1 MAGRA
6 NRAAML
12 TPGEK
17 GVAMPPKLVAFVG
30 SPRPGGNTDTL
41 ADAALSAFAQA
52 GGEAE
57 KVILNS
63 LSIRPCQGCLACMRG
78 DGLEDFCAVRDDMQG
93 LHRKLLE
100 ADALLWATPVY
111 MWSPS
116 AQMKTFLDRLFPFG
130 DYQKTRWRAALAG
143 KPVGL
148 AIVYADP
155 DPLTSGVVQTR
166 DVLRAVVEASGGRV
180 AFVVHTAADQ
190 RGDVARNAAVLER
203 MRAAASALFAACT
216 PAEPD

>member
-1 MAGRA
+1 
-6 NRAAML
+6 
-12 TPGEK
+12 
-17 GVAMPPKLVAFVG
+17 MPPRLVAFVG

-41 ADAALSAFAQA
+41 ADAALSAFVAA

-57 KVILNS
+57 KVMLNF
-63 LSIRPCQGCLACMRG
+63 LHIRPCQGCLACMRG
-78 DGLEDFCAVRDDMQG
+78 EGLEGFCAVSDDMQG
-93 LHRKLLE
+93 LYRKMLD

-130 DYQKTRWRAALAG
+130 DYQKTRWRAALDG
-143 KPVGL
+143 TPVGL

-166 DVLRAVVEASGGRV
+166 DILRVVVEASGGKV
-180 AFVVHTAADQ
+180 AFVVHTVAEQ
-190 RGDVARNAAVLER
+190 RGDVAQNAAVLER
-203 MRAAASALFAACT
+203 MRAAASALFAACR